1 MLSNF
6 EERGFIEMKNKY
18 PRNRLIYL
26 LIICIFVFFHA
37 CGFPD
42 EEEAASSDTSTAD
55 SLSLALSQVS
65 VRSDNSDSSTI
76 TATVLD
82 AYNASLEG
90 VSVIFTTTGG
100 EISASIA
107 TTDSSGDCQI
117 TFSAGP
123 ESSNQTVTIT
133 AIVTGLT
140 SRQIPV
146 QITGSTITLTTDSSG
161 LEIGGDD
168 TATLTIT
175 VADAGSLPIYDAAVT
190 VSVDA
195 SSTGVASL
203 SSSTG
208 NTDVNGVLT
217 VDVTGTG
224 AGSVIVRVAAAGVTA
239 AKTYTVGTTG
249 AVFGITSPTQDPAS
263 LSTNTNLIITVN
275 APGMSNVVFG
285 ATIGVWDGGTN
296 TVVTKAVAGDT
307 ASATLRSTVAGVA
320 TVQVYDSDN
329 PSTSD
334 SLTVA
339 ISAPSSEAAKIALQ
353 ASSTVVAPSVGST
366 TNTVTLGATVKNA
379 SDQVVGNAAV
389 GFSIQNPTGGGET
402 ISPVIVFTNDYG
414 EATSTFTAGSL
425 SSDADGVTIKATVIG
440 SAPEV
445 SSSLTIVIGG
455 TAGSIMIGHAT
466 TMTSINSN
474 TAYQLPMSVLVS
486 DTNGNPMSGTQVSL
500 KIWPTQYATGTTIC
514 TSTGDFIN
522 EDINK
527 NLILD
532 AGEDTNGDGQLTPP
546 NSAAGSVPS
555 IVTTDENGVATFNL
569 VYLKE
574 SACWIEVEMT
584 ASTLVLG
591 TETQSTYI
599 FWFGWI
605 VSEASNLPPS
615 PYGP

>member
-1 MLSNF
+1 
-6 EERGFIEMKNKY
+6 MKKEY
-18 PRNRLIYL
+18 PRNRFIYL

-37 CGFPD
+37 CGFP
-42 EEEAASSDTSTAD
+42 EEEETASSGASTAD

-65 VRSDNSDSSTI
+65 VKSDNSDSSTI

-82 AYNASLEG
+82 DNNASLEG

-100 EISASIA
+100 EISASSA

-133 AIVTGLT
+133 ATVTGLT

-175 VADAGSLPIYDAAVT
+175 VADAGSLPIYDTAVT

-195 SSTGVASL
+195 ASTGVASL

-239 AKTYTVGTTG
+239 TKTYTVGTTG

-275 APGMSNVVFG
+275 APSMSNVVFG
-285 ATIGVWDGGTN
+285 TTIGAWDGGTDS
-296 TVVTKAVAGDT
+296 VVTKAVAGGT

-320 TVQVYDSDN
+320 TVQAYDNDN

-339 ISAPSSEAAKIALQ
+339 VSAPSSEAAKIALQ

-366 TNTVTLGATVKNA
+366 TNTVTLEATVKNA

-402 ISPVIVFTNDYG
+402 ISPVIVYTNDYG

-455 TAGSIMIGHAT
+455 TAGSIMIGHST

-500 KIWPTQYATGTTIC
+500 KIWPTQYSTGTTIC

-555 IVTTDENGVATFNL
+555 TVTTDTNGVATFNL

-574 SACWIEVEMT
+574 SACWVEVEMT

-591 TETQSTYI
+591 TETQSTYK

-605 VSEASNLPPS
+605 VAEKSNLPPS